1 MMESDLTISK
11 QLPVHKY
18 TKMFNINYNMAQPLE
33 AKTFFFSRLLCLGVT
48 TSSVSPQF
56 IQALDRQ

>member
-1 MMESDLTISK
+1 MESDLTISK

-33 AKTFFFSRLLCLGVT
+33 AKTFFCLGVT